1 VVIPTIAAFI
11 SVDAGS
17 IVISI
22 RANDGTQPHGPPRR
36 QRTMQHER
44 HSTSLRIPKL
54 CATLKKRANSLAR
67 GNTELESISEYSASD
82 FGYRKR
88 WFRER

>member
-1 VVIPTIAAFI
+1 
-11 SVDAGS
+11 
-17 IVISI
+17 
-22 RANDGTQPHGPPRR
+22 
-36 QRTMQHER
+36 MQHER

-82 FGYRKR
+82 CGYRKR
-88 WFRER
+88 WFSRTLIGSTGDPVVSRSSSEPQLRLQSGSGRQANKQI